1 VLMYSLYLTVQ
12 DATHHGTDVMCILLQ
27 GGNSLDSLHI
37 TIHGSSHHGSMSHVF
52 GCRVAVAGKLWGP
65 ALLLARH
72 CSDKAFL
79 ETAAA
84 MAEGSTTMGSPLH
97 TLTLLMSGKADAVH
111 AVPAEPGSDSNSK
124 QQAGGAAV
132 ASVQYGSP
140 FAQPVQTDAGGVLS
154 QWRGNLAIIAANR
167 VAGEEAA
174 MVKLG
179 DRLWQERSQVCSCKC
194 PAFACLQPAHHFCS
208 WPRPEMRV
216 ILVFAT

>member
-1 VLMYSLYLTVQ
+1 
-12 DATHHGTDVMCILLQ
+12 
-27 GGNSLDSLHI
+27 
-37 TIHGSSHHGSMSHVF
+37 MSHVF

-84 MAEGSTTMGSPLH
+84 MAEGTTTTGSPLH

-111 AVPAEPGSDSNSK
+111 AVPAEPGPDSNSK
-124 QQAGGAAV
+124 QQA

-140 FAQPVQTDAGGVLS
+140 FAQPVPSEADAVLS
-154 QWRGNLAIIAANR
+154 QWRGNMAIMAANR

-179 DRLWQERSQVCSCKC
+179 DRLWQERSQVCSCKRST
-194 PAFACLQPAHHFCS
+194 L
-208 WPRPEMRV
+208 
-216 ILVFAT
+216 LVL

>member
-1 VLMYSLYLTVQ
+1 VHAAARV
-12 DATHHGTDVMCILLQ
+12 
-27 GGNSLDSLHI
+27 DSADSQNFK
-37 TIHGSSHHGSMSHVF
+37 IHRLSHHGLMSHVF
-52 GCRVAVAGKLWGP
+52 GCRVAVGGKLWGP

-72 CSDKAFL
+72 CSEKAFL

-111 AVPAEPGSDSNSK
+111 AVPAEPGPDSNSK
-124 QQAGGAAV
+124 LQA

-140 FAQPVQTDAGGVLS
+140 FAQPVQSEADGVLS
-154 QWRGNLAIIAANR
+154 QWRGNLAIMAANR

-179 DRLWQERSQVCSCKC
+179 DRLWQERSQVCS
-194 PAFACLQPAHHFCS
+194 
-208 WPRPEMRV
+208 
-216 ILVFAT
+216 

>member
-1 VLMYSLYLTVQ
+1 MRILRQHGNSKTVFILQ
-12 DATHHGTDVMCILLQ
+12 LNRIESNRTESNQIKSSVTTNRSGHHGW
-27 GGNSLDSLHI
+27 
-37 TIHGSSHHGSMSHVF
+37 MSHVF
-52 GCRVAVAGKLWGP
+52 GCRVAVGGKLWGP

-72 CSDKAFL
+72 CSEKAFL

-111 AVPAEPGSDSNSK
+111 AVPAVPGPDSNSK
-124 QQAGGAAV
+124 QQA

-140 FAQPVQTDAGGVLS
+140 FAQPVPSEADAVLS
-154 QWRGNLAIIAANR
+154 QWRGNMAIMAANR

-179 DRLWQERSQVCSCKC
+179 DRLWQERSQVCSCKRST
-194 PAFACLQPAHHFCS
+194 L
-208 WPRPEMRV
+208 
-216 ILVFAT
+216 LVL